1 MKRNG
6 TPTDNIEYSDI
17 CKAIRQKMREDIRKH
32 DDKQIIEAIEH
43 SKSLKQARQKQCLGK
58 GQLISIT
65 EEDGTQI
72 HDKDGIVK
80 ICVWIL
86 WRTA

>member
-6 TPTDNIEYSDI
+6 TPTDNIEYSEI
-17 CKAIRQKMREDIRKH
+17 CKAIRRKMKEDIPKH
-32 DDKQIIEAIEH
+32 DEKQIIQGIEN

-65 EEDGTQI
+65 EEDEITFMI
-72 HDKDGIVK
+72 K
-80 ICVWIL
+80 
-86 WRTA
+86 TE